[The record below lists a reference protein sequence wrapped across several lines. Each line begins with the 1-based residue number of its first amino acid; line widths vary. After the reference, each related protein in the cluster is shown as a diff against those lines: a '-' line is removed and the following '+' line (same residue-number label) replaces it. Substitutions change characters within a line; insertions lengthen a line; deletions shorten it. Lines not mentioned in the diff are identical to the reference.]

1 MSIEVLAERPEE
13 PAQALSVYF
22 RHVGPIC
29 LLSLRGDL
37 HAESLRVLESQVDQ
51 LGRTSCHQ
59 VVVDLAELTSI
70 DEAGVRVLTGLHH
83 YVQARGGHLIVIGAA
98 DWIGDAL
105 VHTPL
110 MGRG

>member
-1 MSIEVLAERPEE
+1 MSTEVLAERPEE
-13 PAQALSVYF
+13 PAHALSVSF

-37 HAESLRVLESQVDQ
+37 RAASLRVLESQVDR

-70 DEAGVRVLTGLHH
+70 DDAGVRVLTGLHH
-83 YVQARGGHLIVIGAA
+83 YVQARGGHLTVIGAG
-98 DWIGDAL
+98 DWIGQAL
-105 VHTPL
+105 AETPL
-110 MGRG
+110 TGRG